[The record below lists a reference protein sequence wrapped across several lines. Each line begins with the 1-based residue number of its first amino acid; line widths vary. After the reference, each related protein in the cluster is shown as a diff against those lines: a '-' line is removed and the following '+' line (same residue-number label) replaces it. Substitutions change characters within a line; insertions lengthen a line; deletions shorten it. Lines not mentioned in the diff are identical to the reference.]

1 MGKSTPK
8 RNTRNQRKK
17 PNRPQPSTS
26 GKTLVRFLA
35 AHGRLLT
42 VIALVVIYGVGVF
55 ARFEDYFQLRDH
67 TEVFLFHD
75 NPILATG
82 DGYFYIRL
90 ARDLCEGKYEAVDAQ
105 RRFPDAPRRPSPP
118 PLLSVLTCGVHKT
131 IGVSLDWIAVLLPV
145 LIAPVLLLPVY
156 ALGRALGG
164 SPLMGLTAALMAVVS
179 EYYVGRSRLGFF
191 DTDCLIVTL
200 TLTICYCV
208 LRFARGVASTRYV
221 FGTAGLVGFG
231 LFLWW
236 WDTATEVVG
245 AICLAMFIVA
255 LVFFYRPSRKEGIVF
270 FGVTAGL
277 TLVLLIWRGFGTPVT
292 LVSNILSRLA
302 FVSGAETGP
311 FPSTVGDVR
320 ELQVLGFAES
330 AKLTAGHAVVF
341 VLAWA
346 GYVWLLIGQKKQA
359 LLLAVLTLLALLPL
373 VFGNRFLI
381 FQVPVIALGVGFLA
395 ERLWQ
400 YRENWAPATFVVPLL
415 ALAPSALCFVQS
427 TAKVYRSPM
436 ANSMGAIQAVM
447 DNTPPNA
454 TLWTTWWHGYPI
466 MYYARRSVIT
476 DGGSLEGPR
485 LVYQNLPL
493 ASSNDR
499 LAANFMQFWIGNGTA
514 GMERLYQAMN
524 QNHAAAL
531 TLLRNV
537 CAAGPNAARAT
548 IADALNSERLAKA
561 EEFRSVDDWLA
572 FFFPQRVPPT
582 YLLLTQ
588 DLTKSRVWFERGTW
602 DPARRQGQNVHYRPH
617 YGVRQGDRSLRGQDG
632 LHVDLGS
639 GTVTEVDVDGSKQ
652 SYPLNL
658 VLAFTGN
665 TLEKKEFNNANGLHF
680 EWIPALGFGA
690 VMSPTIAESVFNRRF
705 IRHRINRQY
714 FRPVKVNTPYFQ
726 IWEVKGDS
734 VE

>member
-1 MGKSTPK
+1 MGKGTPK
-8 RNTRNQRKK
+8 RNTKHQRKK
-17 PNRPQPSTS
+17 PIRPQSSTS
-26 GKTLVRFLA
+26 GKTLARNLA

-42 VIALVVIYGVGVF
+42 VIALVVIYGVGFF

-67 TEVFLFHD
+67 TEVFLFHN

-82 DGYFYIRL
+82 DGYYYIRL
-90 ARDLCEGKYEAVDAQ
+90 ARDLCEGKYQAVDAQ

-118 PLLSVLTCGVHKT
+118 PLLSVLTCGLHK
-131 IGVSLDWIAVLLPV
+131 ILDVSLDWIAVLLPV
-145 LIAPVLLLPVY
+145 LIAPLLLLPVY
-156 ALGRALGG
+156 ALGRSLGG
-164 SPLMGLTAALMAVVS
+164 SRVMGLTAALVAVVS

-208 LRFARGVASTRYV
+208 LRFARGVATARYA
-221 FGTAGLVGFG
+221 FGTAALVGFG

-236 WDTATEVVG
+236 WDTATEVVA

-255 LVFFYRPSRKEGIVF
+255 LVFFYRPSRREGVVF
-270 FGVTAGL
+270 WVVMASL
-277 TLVLLIWRGFGTPVT
+277 TFVFLMWRGFDTPIA
-292 LVSNILSRLA
+292 LVGSVLSRLA

-320 ELQVLGFAES
+320 ELQVLGFGES
-330 AKLTAGHAVVF
+330 AKLTAGHAIVF

-346 GYVWLLIGQKKQA
+346 GYVWLLIRLKKQA
-359 LLLAVLTLLALLPL
+359 LLLAVLTLLALLPS

-381 FQVPVIALGVGFLA
+381 FQVPVIAMGVGFLA

-400 YRENWAPATFVVPLL
+400 YRENWVPATFIVPLL

-436 ANSMGAIQAVM
+436 ANSMEAIQAVM

-454 TLWTTWWHGYPI
+454 TLWSTWWHGYPI
-466 MYYARRSVIT
+466 LYYARRSVIT

-514 GMERLYQAMN
+514 GMERLYEAMN
-524 QNHAAAL
+524 RDHAAAL

-537 CAAGPNAARAT
+537 CATGPNATREM
-548 IADALNSERLAKA
+548 IADVLSSERLAEA
-561 EEFRSVDDWLA
+561 EGLRSVDDWLA
-572 FFFPQRVPPT
+572 FFFPQRLPPI

-588 DLTKSRVWFERGTW
+588 DLTKSGVWFERGTW
-602 DPARRQGQNVHYRPH
+602 DPARRRGQDVYYRPH

-632 LHVDLGS
+632 LQVDVGS
-639 GTVTEVDVDGSKQ
+639 GTVTEVGVDGRKQ

-658 VLAFTGN
+658 VLAFTGKS
-665 TLEKKEFNNANGLHF
+665 LERKEFTNANGLHF

-705 IRHRINRQY
+705 IRHRVNRQY
-714 FRPVKVNTPYFQ
+714 FRPVKANTPYFQ

-734 VE
+734 VD